1 MKCLI
6 TGGCGYTGSL
16 LAKKLLQKGYKVE
29 IVDDL
34 STGSL
39 SNLDEHGVR
48 YRVVLPGLMSH
59 LQKNSSSSDS
69 VLVVTSDFTDDEFI
83 RNTLEK
89 KYDYIFHLADNTDV
103 EFCNTRISESTDTNL
118 YKTVALA
125 HLATKSCTKMFIF
138 ASANERLC
146 RNNSYDFVVTQKLA
160 CEMFLRQFY
169 NQWNLSSAAIRL
181 SENIEQNADAL
192 LSYAL
197 AERAGAFVYNAD
209 LELE

>member
-83 RNTLEK
+83 RN
-89 KYDYIFHLADNTDV
+89 
-103 EFCNTRISESTDTNL
+103 R
-118 YKTVALA
+118 
-125 HLATKSCTKMFIF
+125 
-138 ASANERLC
+138 R
-146 RNNSYDFVVTQKLA
+146 
-160 CEMFLRQFY
+160 EMFYDKRY
-169 NQWNLSSAAIRL
+169 EAAL
-181 SENIEQNADAL
+181 ETAGEAEQ
-192 LSYAL
+192 
-197 AERAGAFVYNAD
+197 AEQTAGIDAGADD
-209 LELE
+209 LETTTG